1 MQTDKAQITIDT
13 RTAVQTAVIS
23 AMLQQFPEMR
33 KRIIAHLVN
42 QWLDEVTEELERYGL
57 YVVDAEDF
65 REGF

>member
-23 AMLQQFPEMR
+23 AMLQQFPETR